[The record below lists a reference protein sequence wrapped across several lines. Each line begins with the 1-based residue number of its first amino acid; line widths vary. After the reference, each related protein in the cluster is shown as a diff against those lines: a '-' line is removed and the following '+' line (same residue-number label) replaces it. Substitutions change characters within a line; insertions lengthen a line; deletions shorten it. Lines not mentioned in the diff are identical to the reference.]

1 MLMLKDGAIL
11 PMKGNNELSELRAEG
26 VTKPLLSYLMD
37 FNGCCYNFTQSVAES
52 ALFHS
57 ADSWK
62 LFLLVKV
69 VKSDATGRKY
79 MKTQMEMS
87 LFCYF

>member
-37 FNGCCYNFTQSVAES
+37 FNGWISMVAATIS
-52 ALFHS
+52 L
-57 ADSWK
+57 
-62 LFLLVKV
+62 KV
-69 VKSDATGRKY
+69 
-79 MKTQMEMS
+79 
-87 LFCYF
+87 

>member
-57 ADSWK
+57 ADS
-62 LFLLVKV
+62 
-69 VKSDATGRKY
+69 
-79 MKTQMEMS
+79 
-87 LFCYF
+87 

>member
-52 ALFHS
+52 ALS
-57 ADSWK
+57 
-62 LFLLVKV
+62 
-69 VKSDATGRKY
+69 
-79 MKTQMEMS
+79 
-87 LFCYF
+87 FC